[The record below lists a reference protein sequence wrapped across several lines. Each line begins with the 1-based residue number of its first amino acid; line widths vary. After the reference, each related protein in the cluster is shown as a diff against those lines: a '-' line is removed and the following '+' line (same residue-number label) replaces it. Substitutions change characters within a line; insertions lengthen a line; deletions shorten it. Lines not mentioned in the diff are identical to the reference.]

1 MVFICAITT
10 PIQPTMTTFEP
21 PPLRT
26 APCAVTTLYLE
37 NHAWLRGWLAYRL
50 RSWGHGV
57 ADDLAQDIFLR
68 VLSNR
73 DATQPD
79 TLRQPRAYL
88 ARIANC
94 VLVSWR
100 RRHSLEQ
107 AWLEALAQVPE
118 PEHPSPEQQSVI
130 LETLHEIDAVLD
142 TLRPRVRQAFLMATL
157 DGMKQKDIAQAL
169 NIALPTVKKYI
180 HEGYLTCLSQMPDD

>member
-1 MVFICAITT
+1 
-10 PIQPTMTTFEP
+10 MTLFKSPSQSAEQ
-21 PPLRT
+21 
-26 APCAVTTLYLE
+26 CAVTTLYIE
-37 NHAWLRGWLAYRL
+37 HHAWLRGWLAYRL
-50 RSWGHGV
+50 RSWGRGV
-57 ADDLAQDIFLR
+57 ADDLAQDIFVR
-68 VLSNR
+68 VLASRDSN
-73 DATQPD
+73 QPD

-88 ARIANC
+88 TRIANC

-107 AWLEALAQVPE
+107 AWLEALALVPE
-118 PEHPSPEQQSVI
+118 ALQPSPEQQSVI

-142 TLRPRVRQAFLMATL
+142 GLRPRVSQAFLMATL

-180 HEGYLTCLSQMPDD
+180 HEGYMACLSQMPDE

>member
-10 PIQPTMTTFEP
+10 PIQPTMTAFEN

-26 APCAVTTLYLE
+26 DPCAVTTLYLE

-68 VLSNR
+68 VLTSR

-107 AWLEALAQVPE
+107 AWLEALAQVPA

>member
-1 MVFICAITT
+1 MNLFKIRSQSA
-10 PIQPTMTTFEP
+10 E
-21 PPLRT
+21 
-26 APCAVTTLYLE
+26 PCAVTTLYIE
-37 NHAWLRGWLAYRL
+37 HHAWLRGWLAYRL
-50 RSWGHGV
+50 RSWGRGV
-57 ADDLAQDIFLR
+57 ADDLAQDIFVRLLASR
-68 VLSNR
+68 DSN
-73 DATQPD
+73 QPD

-88 ARIANC
+88 TRIANC

-107 AWLEALAQVPE
+107 AWLEALALVPE
-118 PEHPSPEQQSVI
+118 ALQPSPEQQSVI

-142 TLRPRVRQAFLMATL
+142 SLRPRVRQAFLMASL

-180 HEGYLTCLSQMPDD
+180 HEGYMACLSQMPDE

>member
-1 MVFICAITT
+1 MTLFKN
-10 PIQPTMTTFEP
+10 PPRHIQH
-21 PPLRT
+21 
-26 APCAVTTLYLE
+26 CAVIALYVE
-37 NHAWLRGWLAYRL
+37 HHAWLRGWLAYRL
-50 RSWGHGV
+50 RSWGRGV
-57 ADDLAQDIFLR
+57 ADDLAQDIFVR
-68 VLSNR
+68 VLASR
-73 DATQPD
+73 DTTQPD

-107 AWLEALAQVPE
+107 AWLEALALVPE
-118 PEHPSPEQQSVI
+118 VEHPSPEQQSVI

-142 TLRPRVRQAFLMATL
+142 SLRPRVRQAFLMATL

-180 HEGYLTCLSQMPDD
+180 HEGYVACLSQMPDE